1 MDQQEARAAQGGAAK
16 VRRREILAMMAA
28 PALLASGDLD
38 QRVRDRIRQAPGTAY
53 LYAKN
58 LDSGA
63 SYGLRE
69 DERVSTASTIK
80 LPIMVGV
87 FQAVEDGHAKWTEQL
102 ILHDSDKVS
111 GSGVLREFSDGAR
124 IAIPDLVHL
133 MIVVSDNTAT
143 NLLLDRFGGDAVNA
157 TIEKLGLKQTRTL
170 RKIRGDGTQ
179 LKAASGYTAAGNVP
193 ENRRFGIGVSTPR
206 EMVTLLE
213 RLERGEVVS
222 AAASK
227 EMIAV
232 LKRQQDSTGIRRH
245 LGDMPVANKT
255 GALDHLRS
263 DVGIVYSPRGRI
275 AMAITVTD
283 LPAVDYSPDNPG
295 SLLIADLAR
304 ILIDG
309 LGRE

>member
-1 MDQQEARAAQGGAAK
+1 
-16 VRRREILAMMAA
+16 
-28 PALLASGDLD
+28 
-38 QRVRDRIRQAPGTAY
+38 
-53 LYAKN
+53 
-58 LDSGA
+58 
-63 SYGLRE
+63 
-69 DERVSTASTIK
+69 
-80 LPIMVGV
+80 
-87 FQAVEDGHAKWTEQL
+87 
-102 ILHDSDKVS
+102 
-111 GSGVLREFSDGAR
+111 
-124 IAIPDLVHL
+124 

-157 TIEKLGLKQTRTL
+157 AIEKLGLKDTRLL

-206 EMVTLLE
+206 EMVMLLE
-213 RLERGEVVS
+213 RLDRGEVVS

-227 EMIAV
+227 GMIAV
-232 LKRQQDSTGIRRH
+232 LKRQQDNTGIRRH
-245 LGDMPVANKT
+245 VSDIPVANKT

-263 DVGIVYSPRGRI
+263 DVGIVYSTRGRI

-283 LPAVDYSPDNPG
+283 LPVADYSPDNPG

-309 LGRE
+309 LASQ